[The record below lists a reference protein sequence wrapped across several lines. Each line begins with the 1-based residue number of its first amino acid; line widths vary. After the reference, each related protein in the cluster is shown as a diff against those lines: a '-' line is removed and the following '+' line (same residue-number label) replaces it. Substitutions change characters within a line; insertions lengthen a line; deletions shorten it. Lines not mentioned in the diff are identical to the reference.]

1 MLFPLSK
8 KLVLQQLMAREKV
21 EEKSCLFSLFETL
34 MLLFCSNLPKN
45 LLDVVYGKDYRFS
58 NLRIEFGYLKR
69 YFFLNI
75 SVKKLEIV

>member
-1 MLFPLSK
+1 
-8 KLVLQQLMAREKV
+8 MAREKV

-45 LLDVVYGKDYRFS
+45 LLDVVYGKGYRFS

-75 SVKKLEIV
+75 SVEKLEIV